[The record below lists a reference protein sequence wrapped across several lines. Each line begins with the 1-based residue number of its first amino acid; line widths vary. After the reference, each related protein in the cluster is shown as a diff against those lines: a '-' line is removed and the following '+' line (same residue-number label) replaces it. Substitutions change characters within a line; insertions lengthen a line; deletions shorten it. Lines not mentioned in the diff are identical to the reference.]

1 MFQCWLY
8 KLDVDRLEKR
18 SLANDELSLDAFVLS
33 LPEGVYT
40 TMRTVGKIRIFQ
52 FRYHL
57 NRLIESYSLSKGIF
71 PFDINKIRQPL
82 FVIIN
87 EFLAKELRIRIHIPL
102 NSPETVYFLLE
113 ELTTPQKSDFEQGVS
128 VNTNQLSRNNP
139 KAKLTSFIRKSEK
152 IKKYC
157 KEHFLEESLLINS
170 ENQLLEG
177 LSSNFFAVLDNTIY
191 TADKEV
197 LSGATRDIILDEARN
212 ANLELNYC
220 PITYDQINDIDEAF
234 ISSTSRGLLPVIKID
249 NFKIANGKPG
259 KISKLLMGRLNE
271 RMLFESENII

>member
-1 MFQCWLY
+1 
-8 KLDVDRLEKR
+8 
-18 SLANDELSLDAFVLS
+18 
-33 LPEGVYT
+33 
-40 TMRTVGKIRIFQ
+40 
-52 FRYHL
+52 
-57 NRLIESYSLSKGIF
+57 
-71 PFDINKIRQPL
+71 
-82 FVIIN
+82 
-87 EFLAKELRIRIHIPL
+87 
-102 NSPETVYFLLE
+102 
-113 ELTTPQKSDFEQGVS
+113 
-128 VNTNQLSRNNP
+128 
-139 KAKLTSFIRKSEK
+139 
-152 IKKYC
+152 
-157 KEHFLEESLLINS
+157 
-170 ENQLLEG
+170 
-177 LSSNFFAVLDNTIY
+177 VLDNTIY